1 MTHHIHKISSPELT
15 LRGFLLGAFITIIFT
30 AANIYLGLKIG
41 LTFASSIP
49 AAIISMSLFRILG
62 KSALLENNIVQT
74 QASSAGTLSCIYVAL
89 PSLIMMGW
97 WEDFPYVSCVL
108 VTLAGGMTGVLFT
121 IPLRRTLIANSD
133 LPYPEGKACADIL
146 LASSPEGDKNQ
157 IRLLG
162 LGGLYSALIS
172 FATSGLNI
180 LSTGFGGAVRITQ
193 MSLNFHGSFSLAL
206 IGTGYLVG
214 IGGGMAMLGG
224 VLLSWD
230 VFVPLHQFI
239 YPTTNTLQNPITDG
253 HILWAQR
260 IRFLGAGVI
269 AISALWTLIKLFN
282 PLIAGIKNSF
292 QKRSLFYDDP
302 TEHDLSPKTMLILY
316 ILLAITLFGLFLFF
330 LWGHIPNTTILL
342 SMSFLGVI
350 LCYGLGFLI
359 ASACGYM
366 AGIIGSS
373 SSPISGVSILAIM
386 FISFLFYIFEK
397 IGFFSPTYRPLLTAF
412 SLFLLSVIT
421 ASAAVSNDNLQDLK
435 TGQLLG
441 ATAWK
446 QEVALLMGCAIGA
459 LTIPFFL
466 HLVYQVYGFAAHM
479 PHANMDITYA
489 LPAPQ
494 AALMKKLSEGIINHN
509 LDWTMLSLGAVLG
522 VIMLFFDGFLQ
533 RFGMCFPP
541 LAAGMGLYL
550 PPQVSTTIAIGALI
564 KWFFSKKENKN
575 GIMLASGFIVGESM
589 IGIILAAITAL
600 TGKTN
605 LISYTPTAFI
615 QSLLGWGCFIS
626 ILWWFIKQL
635 QKKEA

>member
-1 MTHHIHKISSPELT
+1 MHQTPSSSEMT
-15 LRGFLLGAFITIIFT
+15 LRGFLLGTFITIIFT

-49 AAIISMSLFRILG
+49 AAIISMALFRILG
-62 KSALLENNIVQT
+62 ENSLLENNIVQT

-97 WEDFPYVSCVL
+97 WNDFPYISCVL

-121 IPLRRTLIANSD
+121 IPLRRSLIRDSD

-146 LASSPEGDKNQ
+146 LASSPQGDKEQ
-157 IRLLG
+157 IRLLS
-162 LGGLYSALIS
+162 LGGLSSGLIS
-172 FATSGLNI
+172 FATSGLN
-180 LSTGFGGAVRITQ
+180 LLGSGFGGATRIAQ
-193 MSLNFHGSFSLAL
+193 MSFNFHGGFSLAL

-230 VFVPLHQFI
+230 VFVPLHQLF
-239 YPTTNTLQNPITDG
+239 YPTHNPIEDG
-253 HILWAQR
+253 HLLWAQR

-269 AISALWTLIKLFN
+269 AISALWILVRLFN
-282 PLIAGIKNSF
+282 PLISGIKNAF
-292 QKRSLFYDDP
+292 QKRPLFYDDP
-302 TEHDLSPKTMLILY
+302 TEHDLSPRTMLILY
-316 ILLAITLFGLFLFF
+316 ALLAVTLFGLFISF
-330 LWGHIPNTTILL
+330 LWEHTTSLIMLL
-342 SMSFLGVI
+342 SLSFLGVI
-350 LCYGLGFLI
+350 LCYILGFLI

-386 FISFLFYIFEK
+386 FMSSLFYILEK
-397 IGFFSPTYRPLLTAF
+397 TGIFTSTSRPLLIAF

-435 TGQLLG
+435 TGQILG

-446 QEVALLMGCAIGA
+446 QEVALLIGCAVGA

-466 HLVYQVYGFAAHM
+466 HLVYQVYGFADHM
-479 PHANMDITYA
+479 PHAHMDMAYA

-494 AALMKKLSEGIINHN
+494 AMLMKKLSEGILNHN
-509 LDWTMLSLGAVLG
+509 LDWTMLTLGTLLG
-522 VIMLFFDGFLQ
+522 IVMLFFDGFLQ
-533 RFGMCFPP
+533 RFGLCFPP

-550 PPQVSTTIAIGALI
+550 PPEVSTTIAIGALI
-564 KWFFSKKENKN
+564 RWFFTKKENKN
-575 GIMLASGFIVGESM
+575 GIMLASGFVVGESM
-589 IGIILAAITAL
+589 IGILLAAITAI
-600 TGKTN
+600 TGKTS
-605 LISYTPTAFI
+605 LISYKISPMM
-615 QSLLGWGCFIS
+615 QSLLGWLCFIG
-626 ILWWFIKQL
+626 ILWWFIRQL